1 MSHNYNLLMLL
12 SSLLNDTARIL
23 SSDSTPDI
31 MIWQSVIKELEKQ
44 KSKIAIA
51 EEQDITMKHVKS
63 PAKRKSKF

>member
-1 MSHNYNLLMLL
+1 MLL

-51 EEQDITMKHVKS
+51 EEQDITIKHVKS
-63 PAKRKSKF
+63 PGKRKSKF

>member
-1 MSHNYNLLMLL
+1 MLL

-31 MIWQSVIKELEKQ
+31 MIWQSGIKELEKQ

-51 EEQDITMKHVKS
+51 EEQDITIKHVKS

>member
-1 MSHNYNLLMLL
+1 MLL

-51 EEQDITMKHVKS
+51 EEQDITIKHVKS
-63 PAKRKSKF
+63 PANRKSNF

>member
-51 EEQDITMKHVKS
+51 EEQDITIKHVKS

>member
-1 MSHNYNLLMLL
+1 
-12 SSLLNDTARIL
+12 
-23 SSDSTPDI
+23 

-51 EEQDITMKHVKS
+51 EEQDITVKHVKS

>member
-1 MSHNYNLLMLL
+1 MLL

-51 EEQDITMKHVKS
+51 EEQDITIKHVKS

>member
-1 MSHNYNLLMLL
+1 MLL

-51 EEQDITMKHVKS
+51 EEQDITIKHVKS
-63 PAKRKSKF
+63 PTKRKSKF